1 MPQPSATPKSP
12 RRGVAWAVAL
22 LVLVVAFGAYWHFS
36 RSPGSAKGGAGG
48 HGRNGMAGAGATP
61 VSVATVK
68 QGRIETTI
76 KAIGT
81 VTALNTVTVLS
92 RVSGELDRVYFTE
105 GQEVHKGD
113 LLAQID
119 PRPYQVALDQ
129 AIGTQKQNQAQL
141 ENAQRDLKRYQ
152 LLYKQSSLA
161 GQQLDTQK
169 ALVQQ
174 YQGTEKSDAAAVANA
189 RLQLSFT
196 RITSPITGVVGLRQV
211 DPGNLISASGTTGL
225 VVVTQMQPISVIFAL
240 SQAQLPQVLEE
251 VRAGRKLQVDLYDR
265 SGTNKIATGT
275 LTSIDNQ
282 IDVTT
287 GTVKLRA
294 TFANQSEALFP
305 NEFVNAVLH
314 VSADD
319 HAVMIPTAA
328 LQQGSI
334 GAFVYLLKDGKV
346 HVQPVKTGTVDGDNV
361 AVSDGLSPGQQVVT
375 VGVDRLREGAAVK
388 IIAPAAASAT
398 PTGQAPVGPDA
409 AVNPATPTPAPAAPS
424 AAAPAGGAAKAS
436 PAK

>member
-1 MPQPSATPKSP
+1 MPQPSALPKSP
-12 RRGVAWAVAL
+12 RRGRPWAVIL
-22 LVLVVAFGAYWHFS
+22 LVLVVAFGAYWYFS
-36 RSPGSAKGGAGG
+36 RSPGAAKGGAGG
-48 HGRNGMAGAGATP
+48 HGRGMAGATTP

-68 QGRIETTI
+68 QGRIETTV

-105 GQEVHKGD
+105 GQEVQKGD
-113 LLAQID
+113 LLALID

-152 LLYKQSSLA
+152 LLYKQNSLA
-161 GQQLDTQK
+161 KQQLDTQK
-169 ALVQQ
+169 ALVEQ
-174 YQGTEKSDAAAVANA
+174 YQGTEKSDEAAVADA

-196 RITSPITGVVGLRQV
+196 RITAPITGVVGLRQV

-225 VVVTQMQPISVIFAL
+225 VVITQMRPISVIFAL
-240 SQAQLPQVLEE
+240 SQAQLPQVLDQ

-265 SGTNKIATGT
+265 TGTNQIATGT

-282 IDVTT
+282 IDVST

-294 TFANQSEALFP
+294 TFDNPQETLFP
-305 NEFVNAVLH
+305 NEFVNVVLH

-319 HAVMIPTAA
+319 HAIIAPTAA

-334 GAFVYLLKDGKV
+334 GAFVYLVKDGKV
-346 HVQPVKTGTVDGDNV
+346 HVQAVKTGTVDGDNV
-361 AVSDGLSPGQQVVT
+361 AVTSGLSPGQQVVT

-388 IIAPAAASAT
+388 IIEPAAASAAS
-398 PTGQAPVGPDA
+398 TGQAPVGPGA
-409 AVNPATPTPAPAAPS
+409 PVNPATPTPAPAAPS
-424 AAAPAGGAAKAS
+424 AAAPAGGGATAPQAK
-436 PAK
+436 